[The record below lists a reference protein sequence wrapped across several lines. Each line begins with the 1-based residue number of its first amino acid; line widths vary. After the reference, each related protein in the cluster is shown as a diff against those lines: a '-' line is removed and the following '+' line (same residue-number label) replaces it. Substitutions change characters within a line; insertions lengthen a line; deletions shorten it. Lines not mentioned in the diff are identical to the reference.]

1 MSKLT
6 NTLGEL
12 KSVEMQSHSL
22 DEGTLAAG
30 LRGTHLSS
38 HPALRKQ
45 RRGNFCEFL
54 AGLIYI
60 MDFSPCY
67 TLSSTD
73 RIEFGSQEPGA
84 AGGGGCAGGVK
95 RLEGAEGVGLDN
107 WLPV

>member
-1 MSKLT
+1 M
-6 NTLGEL
+6 
-12 KSVEMQSHSL
+12 
-22 DEGTLAAG
+22 LAAG

-38 HPALRKQ
+38 HPLRKQ

-67 TLSSTD
+67 TLISSD

-84 AGGGGCAGGVK
+84 AGGRRGRGAGGVR

-107 WLPV
+107 WLLV

>member
-1 MSKLT
+1 M
-6 NTLGEL
+6 
-12 KSVEMQSHSL
+12 
-22 DEGTLAAG
+22 LAAG

-54 AGLIYI
+54 AALIYI
-60 MDFSPCY
+60 MDFSPCH

-73 RIEFGSQEPGA
+73 SREFGSQEPWGGA
-84 AGGGGCAGGVK
+84 RGVR
-95 RLEGAEGVGLDN
+95 RLERDEGVGLNN